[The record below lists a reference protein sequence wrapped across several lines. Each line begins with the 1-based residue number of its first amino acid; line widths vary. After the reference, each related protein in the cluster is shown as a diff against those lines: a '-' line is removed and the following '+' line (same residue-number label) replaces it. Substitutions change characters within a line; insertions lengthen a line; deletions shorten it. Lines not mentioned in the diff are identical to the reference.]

1 MKFTT
6 TLVGFCVLALV
17 SLTNAQTKS
26 RERRN
31 AASRMLSR
39 KLMFPIILATRSP

>member
-17 SLTNAQTKS
+17 S
-26 RERRN
+26 
-31 AASRMLSR
+31 SRMLSR